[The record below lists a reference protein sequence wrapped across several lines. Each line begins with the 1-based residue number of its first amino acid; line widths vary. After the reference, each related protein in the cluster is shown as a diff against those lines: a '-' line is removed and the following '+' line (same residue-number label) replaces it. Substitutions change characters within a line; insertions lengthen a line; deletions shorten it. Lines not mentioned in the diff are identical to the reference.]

1 MQQHVHQLE
10 VDRPVDL
17 LVHRLLVGLKGEDVV
32 LVAGG
37 GEVRSGRERRR
48 RDPNHEPRVRA
59 WCAVRHC
66 VCSSVH
72 SKEPNCWVCWWEKI
86 QPDVLIM
93 LTRHFKLAQTFQ
105 GILGVEKLSPKAF

>member
-1 MQQHVHQLE
+1 MPSPSAGA
-10 VDRPVDL
+10 RC
-17 LVHRLLVGLKGEDVV
+17 GEDSHG
-32 LVAGG
+32 LG
-37 GEVRSGRERRR
+37 SLPL

-72 SKEPNCWVCWWEKI
+72 SKELNCWVCWWEKN
-86 QPDVLIM
+86 QPDILIM

-105 GILGVEKLSPKAF
+105 GILGVEKLSPKANIFELSPAPTCTFT